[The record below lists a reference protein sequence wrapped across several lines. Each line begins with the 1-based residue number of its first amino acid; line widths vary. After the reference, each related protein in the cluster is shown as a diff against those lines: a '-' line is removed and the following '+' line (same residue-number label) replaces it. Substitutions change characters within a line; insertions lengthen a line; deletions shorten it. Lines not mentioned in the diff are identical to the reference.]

1 MRCWSGNSNVTCRLG
16 GSVVVDS
23 MCDPS
28 TKPTTDR
35 SCDVGSC
42 NWFTDE
48 YGACTVTCG
57 TGTQT
62 RTVECRNN
70 NGMVQDSNC
79 NDPKP
84 ATTANCNEE
93 SCPDWTIDDTFGECD
108 VTCGAGVETRTVT
121 CRINGSV
128 VVDSMCDPSTK
139 PDTDRSCDVGSC
151 NWFTDEYGACTV
163 TCGTGT
169 QTRTVECRNNN
180 SMVQDS
186 NCNDPKPATTANC
199 NEESCPD
206 WTIDDTFG
214 ECDVT
219 CGAGVETRTVTCRI
233 NGSVVVDS
241 MCDPSTKP
249 DTDRSCDVGSCN
261 WFTDEYGACTVTCG
275 TGTQTRTVECR
286 NNNSMVQDSNCNDP
300 KPATT
305 ANCNEESCP
314 DWTIDD
320 TFGECDV
327 TCGAGVET
335 RTVTCR
341 INGSVVVDSMCDPS
355 TKPDTDRSCDVGSC
369 NWFTD
374 EYGACTVTCGTGT
387 QTRTCDVTCGAG
399 VETRT
404 VTCRINGSVVVDSMC
419 DPSTKPDTDRSC
431 DVGSCNW
438 FTDEYGACTVTCGTG
453 TQTRTCDVTC
463 GAGVETRT
471 VTCRINGSVVVDSMC
486 DPSTKPDTDRSCDV
500 GSCNWFTDEYG
511 ACTVTCGTGTQTRTV
526 ECRNNNS
533 MVQDSNCNDPK
544 PATTANCNEESC
556 PDWTIDDTF
565 GECDVTCGAGVE
577 TRTVTCRIN
586 GSVVVDSMC
595 DPSTK
600 PDTDR
605 SCDVGSCNW
614 FTDEIWSMHCNVWY
628 GNTNENS

>member
-1 MRCWSGNSNVTCRLG
+1 MWCWSGNRTVTCRIN

-28 TKPTTDR
+28 TKPDTDR

-169 QTRTVECRNNN
+169 QTRT
-180 SMVQDS
+180 
-186 NCNDPKPATTANC
+186 
-199 NEESCPD
+199 
-206 WTIDDTFG
+206 
-214 ECDVT
+214 CDVT
-219 CGAGVETRTVTCRI
+219 CGAGVETERNLSHKWLCCGLI
-233 NGSVVVDS
+233 AW
-241 MCDPSTKP
+241 CDPSTKP

-286 NNNSMVQDSNCNDP
+286 NNNGMVQDSNCNDP
-300 KPATT
+300 NQQQLPIVMRKL
-305 ANCNEESCP
+305 SC
-314 DWTIDD
+314 
-320 TFGECDV
+320 
-327 TCGAGVET
+327 
-335 RTVTCR
+335 
-341 INGSVVVDSMCDPS
+341 
-355 TKPDTDRSCDVGSC
+355 
-369 NWFTD
+369 
-374 EYGACTVTCGTGT
+374 
-387 QTRTCDVTCGAG
+387 
-399 VETRT
+399 
-404 VTCRINGSVVVDSMC
+404 
-419 DPSTKPDTDRSC
+419 
-431 DVGSCNW
+431 
-438 FTDEYGACTVTCGTG
+438 
-453 TQTRTCDVTC
+453 
-463 GAGVETRT
+463 
-471 VTCRINGSVVVDSMC
+471 
-486 DPSTKPDTDRSCDV
+486 
-500 GSCNWFTDEYG
+500 
-511 ACTVTCGTGTQTRTV
+511 
-526 ECRNNNS
+526 
-533 MVQDSNCNDPK
+533 
-544 PATTANCNEESC
+544 
-556 PDWTIDDTF
+556 
-565 GECDVTCGAGVE
+565 
-577 TRTVTCRIN
+577 
-586 GSVVVDSMC
+586 
-595 DPSTK
+595 
-600 PDTDR
+600 
-605 SCDVGSCNW
+605 
-614 FTDEIWSMHCNVWY
+614 H
-628 GNTNENS
+628 